1 VPNRLITLFS
11 DSMGNAVLIFQL
23 SGVLNEIAL
32 LDR

>member
-1 VPNRLITLFS
+1 VIAPFS

-23 SGVLNEIAL
+23 SGVLSEIAL